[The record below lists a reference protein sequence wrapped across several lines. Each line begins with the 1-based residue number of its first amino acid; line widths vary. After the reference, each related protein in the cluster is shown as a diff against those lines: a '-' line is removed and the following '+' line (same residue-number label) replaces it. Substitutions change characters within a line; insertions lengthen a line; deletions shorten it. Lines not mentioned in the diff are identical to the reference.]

1 MLLPKLMSINCAH
14 FDFPACVFTEKFMH
28 MKDRHTGEG
37 REGSGRVSAFKA
49 TGLLAS
55 YTLEC
60 NFNTGRLVNGIPMAS
75 RDCGRATPPLQF
87 DHPPKYDPEVY
98 EDSGKALAIS
108 ILDLTESN
116 PWTRLTCSAHKNLRG
131 VRDWLRKY
139 IKAKAAEEAEKLKNG
154 TPIKTSAASPG
165 RSQKSSSARRVRTFS
180 SSSAIS
186 SKKKTT
192 SSPKAPPSSPE
203 SYRPVSKLPRK
214 NSSGAPQAPT
224 SPTQSSRGRKMT
236 SGGTTQSV
244 RSASTSSATGVKR
257 RSSMSSG
264 NLLLK
269 GRSQSM
275 ILHQRRPLTTGSSS
289 TSITA
294 AAGNSSS
301 DNRSRPTSPQAK
313 RPPSRVGNDKL
324 KLHRNKIV
332 PMKAAIRLTT
342 HSTDTS
348 QEQEDQQ
355 PKLNP
360 TLSSLSS
367 SPLKK
372 KPLKRIRRRKAGAGI
387 QSPKT

>member
-154 TPIKTSAASPG
+154 TPIKTSAASPW
-165 RSQKSSSARRVRTFS
+165 
-180 SSSAIS
+180 
-186 SKKKTT
+186 
-192 SSPKAPPSSPE
+192 SPKSRVAQDASGLFHLHRLSAARKRLLLVPKRHPPVQNHTGQSL
-203 SYRPVSKLPRK
+203 SYHVKIQVVLHKP
-214 NSSGAPQAPT
+214 PQV
-224 SPTQSSRGRKMT
+224 QL
-236 SGGTTQSV
+236 
-244 RSASTSSATGVKR
+244 
-257 RSSMSSG
+257 
-264 NLLLK
+264 NLL
-269 GRSQSM
+269 G
-275 ILHQRRPLTTGSSS
+275 
-289 TSITA
+289 
-294 AAGNSSS
+294 
-301 DNRSRPTSPQAK
+301 DAK
-313 RPPSRVGNDKL
+313 
-324 KLHRNKIV
+324 
-332 PMKAAIRLTT
+332 
-342 HSTDTS
+342 
-348 QEQEDQQ
+348 
-355 PKLNP
+355 
-360 TLSSLSS
+360 
-367 SPLKK
+367 
-372 KPLKRIRRRKAGAGI
+372 
-387 QSPKT
+387 

>member
-1 MLLPKLMSINCAH
+1 MSTNCAH

-49 TGLLAS
+49 TGLLYS

-75 RDCGRATPPLQF
+75 RDCGRATPPVQF

-154 TPIKTSAASPG
+154 TPTKSAASPG
-165 RSQKSSSARRVRTFS
+165 RSSQKSSNARRVRTFS

-186 SKKKTT
+186 KKKTAT

-214 NSSGAPQAPT
+214 NSNSGNT
-224 SPTQSSRGRKMT
+224 SPSQSSRGRKMT
-236 SGGTTQSV
+236 SGTPV
-244 RSASTSSATGVKR
+244 RSASTSAGVKR
-257 RSSMSSG
+257 RSSSSNG
-264 NLLLK
+264 LLK

-275 ILHQRRPLTTGSSS
+275 HHRRPLTTGS
-289 TSITA
+289 
-294 AAGNSSS
+294 
-301 DNRSRPTSPQAK
+301 SRPTSPQAK
-313 RPPSRVGNDKL
+313 RPPARVVHEKP
-324 KLHRNKIV
+324 KHRANKAVTISALRSV
-332 PMKAAIRLTT
+332 
-342 HSTDTS
+342 SDDTPS
-348 QEQEDQQ
+348 QELHEDHQ
-355 PKLNP
+355 PILP
-360 TLSSLSS
+360 ALPAAAVS

-372 KPLKRIRRRKAGAGI
+372 KPLKRIRRPRKAGSNLSNAAI
-387 QSPKT
+387 PPKI